1 VKTEIHINGMNNDS
15 CTTAIKNALGLT
27 AGVHDVD
34 VELKRKTA
42 IVDFDED
49 VVQEATLIKKIQD
62 LGYTA
67 TVSGQSQSEVG
78 A

>member
-1 VKTEIHINGMNNDS
+1 MRAEINIEGMNDHPGQIS
-15 CTTAIKNALGLT
+15 VQETLMET
-27 AGVHDVD
+27 AGVSEADTSS
-34 VELKRKTA
+34 KRKTA
-42 IVDFDED
+42 IVDFDEET
-49 VVQEATLIKKIQD
+49 VQLNTLIKKIQD